1 MIVQRLARPLLAS
14 VFVLSGIDILQH
26 PEHRVK
32 VATPFLQSMVAKAG
46 DSLPEQ
52 VPTDPETI
60 VKLNAVL
67 KVLAGL
73 GLGLGKFPRLSA
85 LVLAADLVPTT
96 LAAHSYWEHEDPATR
111 GQQRTHFLKNLGLFG
126 GLVATAGAGRTKVK
140 VKRVKADG

>member
-14 VFVLSGIDILQH
+14 VFVLNGIDILQR
-26 PEHRVK
+26 PENRVK
-32 VATPFLQSMVAKAG
+32 VATPFLQSMIAKAG

-60 VKLNAVL
+60 VKMDAVL
-67 KVLAGL
+67 KILAGV

-85 LVLAADLVPTT
+85 LVLAANLVPTT

-111 GQQRTHFLKNLGLFG
+111 GQQRIHFQKNLALLG

-140 VKRVKADG
+140 VKKVKAED